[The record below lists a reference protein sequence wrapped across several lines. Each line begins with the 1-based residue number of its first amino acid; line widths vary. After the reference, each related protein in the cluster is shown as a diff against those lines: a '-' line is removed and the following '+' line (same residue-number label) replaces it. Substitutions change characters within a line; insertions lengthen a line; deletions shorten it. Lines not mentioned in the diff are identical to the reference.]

1 LLVFSQQEGVSMHTV
16 AGVFARRSDAEH
28 AVGQLGAIGVPRP
41 RISLLAP
48 GGESRQVPTD
58 EGERPGMGAT
68 IGAVVGGATGAAV
81 GLPLGAAMTL
91 LVPGVG
97 AVVAF
102 GAIGAMLL
110 GAGGAAVG
118 AALEDNLVTG
128 LPRDELFVYEDA
140 LRRGHTVVVAMVDD
154 DALADSAREAL
165 VRAGAETIDVA
176 REQWWLGL
184 RSAELEHYPGG
195 APAFERDELLFRRGF
210 EAALTAE
217 SRSWSWEEAVSSLR
231 ARDGADADAPAYR
244 AGWER
249 GQEYR
254 RRVGIGAELKKS
266 A

>member
-1 LLVFSQQEGVSMHTV
+1 MHSV
-16 AGVFARRSDAEH
+16 AGVFARRSDAER
-28 AVGQLGAIGVPRP
+28 AVGQLGAIGVPRT

-48 GGESRQVPTD
+48 GGEPRRVPTD
-58 EGERPGMGAT
+58 EGEQPGTGAA

-81 GLPLGAAMTL
+81 GMPLGAALTL

-97 AVVAF
+97 MVIAF

-110 GAGGAAVG
+110 GAGGAAIG
-118 AALEDNLVTG
+118 SAMEDSLTTG

-140 LRRGHTVVVAMVDD
+140 LRRGHTVVVALIDD
-154 DALADSAREAL
+154 DTPAASVREAL
-165 VRAGAETIDVA
+165 ARAGAETIDAA

-210 EAALTAE
+210 EAALGAE
-217 SRSWSWEEAVSSLR
+217 SRSWSWDEAAASLR
-231 ARDGADADAPAYR
+231 TRDGADADAPAYR

-254 RRVGIGAELKKS
+254 RRVGIGAALKKS

>member
-1 LLVFSQQEGVSMHTV
+1 MQTV

-28 AVGQLGAIGVPRP
+28 AVSELAALGVSRT

-48 GGESRQVPTD
+48 GSELRQVPTD
-58 EGERPGMGAT
+58 EGERPGTGAA

-81 GLPLGAAMTL
+81 GMPLGAALTV

-97 AVVAF
+97 AVIAF
-102 GAIGAMLL
+102 GAVGAMLL
-110 GAGGAAVG
+110 GAGGAAIG
-118 AALEDNLVTG
+118 SAMEEKLVMG
-128 LPRDELFVYEDA
+128 LPRDELFLYEDA
-140 LRRGHTVVVAMVDD
+140 LRRGHTVVMAMVDD
-154 DALADSAREAL
+154 DALATSVREAL
-165 VRAGAETIDVA
+165 ARAGAATIDAA

-184 RSAELEHYPGG
+184 RSAELERYPGG

-210 EAALTAE
+210 ETALGAAE
-217 SRSWSWEEAVSSLR
+217 SPSWTWEEARASLR